1 MQNAKFIVPNA
12 FTSLNFLL
20 GAASICWSAGLFA
33 TENAALGTAYPIVMG
48 AHFIIFCALLDKL
61 DGFAARAFNASSE
74 FGAQFDSL
82 ADLIAF
88 GIAPAFMILFAY
100 KNIVPDWYDTHK
112 LALFAGAAV
121 YMVCAAMRLA
131 KYNAMDSDS
140 YPDYFS
146 GLPSTFA
153 GIVNAMSII
162 LLCKYK
168 FFDFCPDIL
177 YIPLII
183 MLLTGVLM
191 VSPLFLAKLKKRKS
205 NVINVFQIINIV
217 GAYIAGFAMI
227 WPEYLMTLVL
237 IYFIIGFGYG
247 IINRN
252 NIINEQERKS
262 TEKQKAEA

>member
-1 MQNAKFIVPNA
+1 MHNAKFIVPNA

-20 GAASICWSAGLFA
+20 GVASICWSAGLFA
-33 TENAALGTAYPIVMG
+33 SQNEAGTAYNVIMG

-88 GIAPAFMILFAY
+88 GIAPAFMIMFAY
-100 KNIVPDWYDTHK
+100 KNISLNWYELHK

-146 GLPSTFA
+146 GMPSTFA
-153 GIVNAMSII
+153 GIVNALVII

-168 FFDFCPDIL
+168 FFDSCPDIL
-177 YIPLII
+177 YIPLVI
-183 MLLTGVLM
+183 MLITSILM
-191 VSPLFLAKLKKRKS
+191 VCPLFLAKLKKRK
-205 NVINVFQIINIV
+205 NHFINALQVLNIA

-227 WPEYLMTLVL
+227 LPEYLMALVL
-237 IYFIIGFGYG
+237 IYFIIGFGHG
-247 IINRN
+247 IINRSK
-252 NIINEQERKS
+252 ITAKD
-262 TEKQKAEA
+262 T

>member
-1 MQNAKFIVPNA
+1 MHNAKFIVPNA

-20 GAASICWSAGLFA
+20 GVASICWSAGLFVSQDH
-33 TENAALGTAYPIVMG
+33 IVMG

-88 GIAPAFMILFAY
+88 GIAPAFMIMFAY
-100 KNIVPDWYDTHK
+100 KDMSPNWYESHR
-112 LALFAGAAV
+112 LALFAGAAI

-131 KYNAMDSDS
+131 KYNAMDSES

-146 GLPSTFA
+146 GMPSTFA
-153 GIVNAMSII
+153 GIVNALVII

-168 FFDFCPDIL
+168 FFDSCPDIL
-177 YIPLII
+177 YIPLLI
-183 MLLTGVLM
+183 MLVTSILM

-205 NVINVFQIINIV
+205 RIINAFQVLNIA

-227 WPEYLMTLVL
+227 LPEYLMALVL
-237 IYFIIGFGYG
+237 IYFCIGFGHG
-247 IINRN
+247 IINRGK
-252 NIINEQERKS
+252 IISKEV
-262 TEKQKAEA
+262 

>member
-1 MQNAKFIVPNA
+1 MHNAKFIVPNA

-20 GAASICWSAGLFA
+20 GAASICWTTGLF
-33 TENAALGTAYPIVMG
+33 TNGNEALGSVYPVVMG

-88 GIAPAFMILFAY
+88 GIAPAFMIMFAY
-100 KNIVPDWYDTHK
+100 KNMAPGWYEAHK
-112 LALFAGAAV
+112 LAIFAGAAV

-131 KYNAMDSDS
+131 KYNAIDSNS

-146 GLPSTFA
+146 GMPTTFA
-153 GIVNAMSII
+153 GIANAMSII

-168 FFDFCPDIL
+168 FFDFCPEAL

-183 MLLTGVLM
+183 ILLTAVLM
-191 VSPLFLAKLKKRKS
+191 VSPLFLAKVKKRKS
-205 NVINVFQIINIV
+205 AAINAFQLVNIA

-227 WPEYLMTLVL
+227 WPEYLMSLVL
-237 IYFIIGFGYG
+237 IYFIAGFGYG

-252 NIINEQERKS
+252 KIISDQENKNAAKKTS
-262 TEKQKAEA
+262 EA

>member
-1 MQNAKFIVPNA
+1 MHNAKFIVPNA

-20 GAASICWSAGLFA
+20 GVASICWSAGLF
-33 TENAALGTAYPIVMG
+33 LSQDHIVMG

-88 GIAPAFMILFAY
+88 GIAPAFMIMFAY
-100 KNIVPDWYDTHK
+100 KDISPNWFESHR
-112 LALFAGAAV
+112 LAIFAGAAV

-131 KYNAMDSDS
+131 KYNAMDSES

-146 GLPSTFA
+146 GMPSTFA
-153 GIVNAMSII
+153 GIVNALSII

-168 FFDFCPDIL
+168 FFDSCHNIL
-177 YIPLII
+177 YIPLVI
-183 MLLTGVLM
+183 MLFTSILM

-205 NVINVFQIINIV
+205 NIINAFQVVNIA
-217 GAYIAGFAMI
+217 GAYVAGFAMI
-227 WPEYLMTLVL
+227 LPEYLMALVL
-237 IYFIIGFGYG
+237 IYFIVGFAHG
-247 IINRN
+247 IMNRN
-252 NIINEQERKS
+252 KIIANK
-262 TEKQKAEA
+262 EA

>member
-1 MQNAKFIVPNA
+1 MHNAKFIVPNA

-20 GAASICWSAGLFA
+20 GVASICWSAGLL
-33 TENAALGTAYPIVMG
+33 ESPNHLGVVMG

-88 GIAPAFMILFAY
+88 GIAPAFMVMFAY
-100 KNIVPDWYDTHK
+100 KNLSPSWYESHK
-112 LALFAGAAV
+112 LALFIGAAV

-131 KYNAMDSDS
+131 KYNAMDSES

-146 GLPSTFA
+146 GMPSTFA
-153 GIVNAMSII
+153 GIVNALVII
-162 LLCKYK
+162 LLDKYK
-168 FFDFCPDIL
+168 FFDSCPDIL
-177 YIPLII
+177 YIPLVI
-183 MLLTGVLM
+183 MLFTSVLM

-205 NVINVFQIINIV
+205 NVINAFQVINIA

-227 WPEYLMTLVL
+227 LPEYLITLVL
-237 IYFIIGFGYG
+237 IYFIIGFGHG

-252 NIINEQERKS
+252 EIIS
-262 TEKQKAEA
+262 SQKEGT

>member
-20 GAASICWSAGLFA
+20 GVASICWSAGLFVSQDH
-33 TENAALGTAYPIVMG
+33 IVMG

-74 FGAQFDSL
+74 FGAQLDSL

-88 GIAPAFMILFAY
+88 GIAPAFMIMFAY
-100 KNIVPDWYDTHK
+100 KDMSPDWYESHR
-112 LALFAGAAV
+112 LALFAGAAI

-131 KYNAMDSDS
+131 KYNAMDSES

-146 GLPSTFA
+146 GMPSTFA
-153 GIVNAMSII
+153 GIVNALVII
-162 LLCKYK
+162 LLFKYK
-168 FFDFCPDIL
+168 FFDSPDIL
-177 YIPLII
+177 YIPLVI
-183 MLLTGVLM
+183 MLITSILM

-205 NVINVFQIINIV
+205 LIINAFQVINIA

-227 WPEYLMTLVL
+227 LPEYLMALVL
-237 IYFIIGFGYG
+237 IYFCIGFGHG

-252 NIINEQERKS
+252 KIISKEV
-262 TEKQKAEA
+262 

>member
-1 MQNAKFIVPNA
+1 MHNAKFIVPNA

-20 GAASICWSAGLFA
+20 GVASICWSAGLLA
-33 TENAALGTAYPIVMG
+33 SQNEPNVVMG

-88 GIAPAFMILFAY
+88 GIAPAFMIMFAY
-100 KNIVPDWYDTHK
+100 KDLLPSWYESHK

-146 GLPSTFA
+146 GMPSTFA
-153 GIVNAMSII
+153 GIVNALVVI
-162 LLCKYK
+162 LLCKHK
-168 FFDFCPDIL
+168 FFDSCPDIL
-177 YIPLII
+177 YIPLVI
-183 MLLTGVLM
+183 MLFTSILM

-205 NVINVFQIINIV
+205 NIINAIQV
-217 GAYIAGFAMI
+217 LNIAGAYIAGFAMI
-227 WPEYLMTLVL
+227 FPEYLMALVL
-237 IYFIIGFGYG
+237 IYFIIGFGHG
-247 IINRN
+247 VINRN
-252 NIINEQERKS
+252 KITSK
-262 TEKQKAEA
+262 EA

>member
-1 MQNAKFIVPNA
+1 MPNAKFIVPNA

-20 GAASICWSAGLFA
+20 GVASICWSAGLL
-33 TENAALGTAYPIVMG
+33 ESPNHLGVVMG

-88 GIAPAFMILFAY
+88 GIAPAFMVMFAY
-100 KNIVPDWYDTHK
+100 KNLSPDWYESHK

-146 GLPSTFA
+146 GMPSTFA
-153 GIVNAMSII
+153 GIVNALVVI

-168 FFDFCPDIL
+168 FFDSCPDIL
-177 YIPLII
+177 YIPLVI
-183 MLLTGVLM
+183 MLITSILM
-191 VSPLFLAKLKKRKS
+191 VSPLFLVKLKKRKS
-205 NVINVFQIINIV
+205 LFINALQVINIA

-227 WPEYLMTLVL
+227 LPEYLMALVL
-237 IYFIIGFGYG
+237 IYFSVGFGHG
-247 IINRN
+247 IINRSK
-252 NIINEQERKS
+252 IIES
-262 TEKQKAEA
+262 QKEAA

>member
-1 MQNAKFIVPNA
+1 MHNAKFIVPNA
-12 FTSLNFLL
+12 FTSINFLL
-20 GAASICWSAGLFA
+20 GVASICCCASLF
-33 TENAALGTAYPIVMG
+33 EIKNEYPVVMG

-88 GIAPAFMILFAY
+88 GLAPAFMIMFAY
-100 KNIVPDWYDTHK
+100 KDILPDWYESHK

-146 GLPSTFA
+146 GMPSTFA
-153 GIVNAMSII
+153 GIVNALVII

-168 FFDFCPDIL
+168 FFDSYPDIL
-177 YIPLII
+177 YIPLVI
-183 MLLTGVLM
+183 MLATSVLM

-205 NVINVFQIINIV
+205 RLINAFQVINIA

-227 WPEYLMTLVL
+227 FPEYLMVLVL
-237 IYFIIGFGYG
+237 IYFIIGFGHG

-252 NIINEQERKS
+252 KIAAKEP
-262 TEKQKAEA
+262 

>member
-1 MQNAKFIVPNA
+1 MHNAKFIVPNA

-20 GAASICWSAGLFA
+20 GAASICWSAGLLA
-33 TENAALGTAYPIVMG
+33 SENETLGVAYPIVMG

-88 GIAPAFMILFAY
+88 GIAPAFMIMFAY
-100 KNIVPDWYDTHK
+100 KNIVPNWYEMHK

-146 GLPSTFA
+146 GMPSTFA
-153 GIVNAMSII
+153 GIANAMSII

-168 FFDFCPDIL
+168 FFDSCPDIL
-177 YIPLII
+177 YAPLVI
-183 MLLTGVLM
+183 MLFTGILM

-205 NVINVFQIINIV
+205 LAINAFQLVNIA

-227 WPEYLMTLVL
+227 WPEYLMILVL
-237 IYFIIGFGYG
+237 IYFSVGFGHG

-252 NIINEQERKS
+252 KIISNQENKRAN
-262 TEKQKAEA
+262 KAPEV

>member
-1 MQNAKFIVPNA
+1 MPKIRFIVPNA
-12 FTSLNFLL
+12 FTSINFLL
-20 GAASICWSAGLFA
+20 GVASICWSAGLFVS
-33 TENAALGTAYPIVMG
+33 ENETLGVAYHVVMG

-61 DGFAARAFNASSE
+61 DGFAARAFNASSD

-88 GIAPAFMILFAY
+88 GIAPAFMIMFAY
-100 KNIVPDWYDTHK
+100 KNISPNWYESHK

-146 GLPSTFA
+146 GMPSTFA
-153 GIVNAMSII
+153 GIANAMSII

-168 FFDFCPDIL
+168 FFDSHPDIL
-177 YIPLII
+177 YIPLVI
-183 MLLTGVLM
+183 MLFTGILM

-205 NVINVFQIINIV
+205 NIINLFQLVNIA

-227 WPEYLMTLVL
+227 LPEYLMALVL
-237 IYFIIGFGYG
+237 IYSIIGFGHG

-252 NIINEQERKS
+252 LIISTQENKNAI
-262 TEKQKAEA
+262 KQEEV

>member
-1 MQNAKFIVPNA
+1 MPKIRFIVPNA

-20 GAASICWSAGLFA
+20 GAASICWSAGLFLSQN
-33 TENAALGTAYPIVMG
+33 EALGIAYPVVMG
-48 AHFIIFCALLDKL
+48 AHFIIFSALLDKL

-88 GIAPAFMILFAY
+88 GIAPAFMVLFAY
-100 KNIVPDWYDTHK
+100 KNISSDWYESHK

-131 KYNAMDSDS
+131 KYNAMDNDS

-146 GLPSTFA
+146 GMPSTFA
-153 GIVNAMSII
+153 GIVNALAII

-168 FFDFCPDIL
+168 FFDYHPDIL
-177 YIPLII
+177 YIPLVI
-183 MLLTGVLM
+183 MLFTGILM

-205 NVINVFQIINIV
+205 LAINIFQV
-217 GAYIAGFAMI
+217 VNIAGAYIAGFAMI
-227 WPEYLMTLVL
+227 LPEYLMALVL
-237 IYFIIGFGYG
+237 IYFIIGFGHG
-247 IINRN
+247 IVKRN
-252 NIINEQERKS
+252 SIISSQESKNAS
-262 TEKQKAEA
+262 KQEEA

>member
-1 MQNAKFIVPNA
+1 MHNAKFIVPNA
-12 FTSLNFLL
+12 FTSINFLL
-20 GAASICWSAGLFA
+20 GVASICCSAGLF
-33 TENAALGTAYPIVMG
+33 EIKNEYHVVMG

-88 GIAPAFMILFAY
+88 GLAPAFMIMFAY
-100 KNIVPDWYDTHK
+100 KDILPDWYESHK

-131 KYNAMDSDS
+131 KYNAMDNDS

-146 GLPSTFA
+146 GMPSTFA
-153 GIVNAMSII
+153 GIVNALVVI

-168 FFDFCPDIL
+168 FFDSCPDIL
-177 YIPLII
+177 YIPLVI
-183 MLLTGVLM
+183 MLITSVLM

-205 NVINVFQIINIV
+205 NIINAIQVINIA

-227 WPEYLMTLVL
+227 LPEYLMALVL
-237 IYFIIGFGYG
+237 IYFIIGFAHG
-247 IINRN
+247 IITRN
-252 NIINEQERKS
+252 KITAKEP
-262 TEKQKAEA
+262 

>member
-1 MQNAKFIVPNA
+1 MHNAKFIVPNA

-20 GAASICWSAGLFA
+20 GVASICWSAGLLVSQN
-33 TENAALGTAYPIVMG
+33 EPSVVMG

-61 DGFAARAFNASSE
+61 DGFAARAFNASSV

-88 GIAPAFMILFAY
+88 GIAPAFMLMFAY
-100 KNIVPDWYDTHK
+100 KNIAPSWYEAHK
-112 LALFAGAAV
+112 LALFTGAAV

-146 GLPSTFA
+146 GMPSTLA
-153 GIVNAMSII
+153 GIVNALSVI

-168 FFDFCPDIL
+168 FFDSCPDIL
-177 YIPLII
+177 YIPLVI
-183 MLLTGVLM
+183 MLFTSILM

-205 NVINVFQIINIV
+205 HIINAIQV
-217 GAYIAGFAMI
+217 VNIAGAYIAGFAMI
-227 WPEYLMTLVL
+227 LPEYLMALVL
-237 IYFIIGFGYG
+237 IYFGVGFGHG

-252 NIINEQERKS
+252 KIIGN
-262 TEKQKAEA
+262 QKEI